1 MLAYNTEGELIGSN
15 YVITKQPTSGTRGV
29 SSLISNKDRETSL
42 CQLATYCAITVT
54 VVAVLAKYAC

>member
-1 MLAYNTEGELIGSN
+1 MPAYNTKGEPIESA
-15 YVITKQPTSGTRGV
+15 YIITKQPNSGTRGV
-29 SSLISNKDRETSL
+29 SSLISNKDGETTL